1 MLPASELCYGKI
13 KAKRDSCQHIKLSGC
28 SVCLCA
34 HAPLPNS
41 PPPPLTLTTA
51 EHFSAVVS
59 PRGGALANFVRP
71 RDRAFE
77 NPGATPDLLA
87 LTCRWRFFKGM
98 FSRFY
103 ACISPVL
110 IEPEVGSCIDVNQHI
125 FFGYIWNEISIGLGF
140 K

>member
-1 MLPASELCYGKI
+1 MLPASELYYVKI
-13 KAKRDSCQHIKLSGC
+13 KAKRDWCQHIKLSGC
-28 SVCLCA
+28 SVCLCT
-34 HAPLPNS
+34 HAPP
-41 PPPPLTLTTA
+41 PPPPLTTA
-51 EHFSAVVS
+51 GHLPAVVS

-87 LTCRWRFFKGM
+87 LPCRWRFFKGM

-110 IEPEVGSCIDVNQHI
+110 IEPEVESRIDVNQHI
-125 FFGYIWNEISIGLGF
+125 FFGYIWNDISIGLGF

>member
-1 MLPASELCYGKI
+1 MVKSRQREIRANISNFLDAQFACAPMLPSL
-13 KAKRDSCQHIKLSGC
+13 
-28 SVCLCA
+28 
-34 HAPLPNS
+34 
-41 PPPPLTLTTA
+41 PPPPPFTLTTA
-51 EHFSAVVS
+51 GHFSAVVS

-110 IEPEVGSCIDVNQHI
+110 IELEVGSRIDVNQHI

>member
-1 MLPASELCYGKI
+1 MVKSRQREIRANISNFLDAQFACAPML
-13 KAKRDSCQHIKLSGC
+13 
-28 SVCLCA
+28 
-34 HAPLPNS
+34 LP
-41 PPPPLTLTTA
+41 PPPPLSTA
-51 EHFSAVVS
+51 GHLPAVVS

-110 IEPEVGSCIDVNQHI
+110 IKPKVGSYRRESTH
-125 FFGYIWNEISIGLGF
+125 FLWLYME
-140 K
+140 

>member
-1 MLPASELCYGKI
+1 MLKSRQREIGANISNFLD
-13 KAKRDSCQHIKLSGC
+13 AQFA
-28 SVCLCA
+28 CA
-34 HAPLPNS
+34 PMLLP
-41 PPPPLTLTTA
+41 PPPPLTTA
-51 EHFSAVVS
+51 GHLPAVVS

-87 LTCRWRFFKGM
+87 LTCRWRFFLGM

-110 IEPEVGSCIDVNQHI
+110 IKPKVGSYRRESTH
-125 FFGYIWNEISIGLGF
+125 FLWLYME
-140 K
+140 

>member
-1 MLPASELCYGKI
+1 MLKSRQREIRANISNFLDAQFACAPMLPS
-13 KAKRDSCQHIKLSGC
+13 
-28 SVCLCA
+28 
-34 HAPLPNS
+34 LPPS
-41 PPPPLTLTTA
+41 PPLTLTTA
-51 EHFSAVVS
+51 GHFSAVVS

-110 IEPEVGSCIDVNQHI
+110 IEPEVGSYRRESTH
-125 FFGYIWNEISIGLGF
+125 FLWLYME
-140 K
+140 

>member
-28 SVCLCA
+28 SVCFCA
-34 HAPLPNS
+34 HAPLPPS
-41 PPPPLTLTTA
+41 PPPPFTLTTA
-51 EHFSAVVS
+51 GHFSAVVS

-110 IEPEVGSCIDVNQHI
+110 IEPEVGSRIDVNQHI

>member
-1 MLPASELCYGKI
+1 MVKSRQREIRANISNFLDAQFACAPMLPSLT
-13 KAKRDSCQHIKLSGC
+13 
-28 SVCLCA
+28 
-34 HAPLPNS
+34 